1 MEAFAIAKACQL
13 AEVEF
18 ICYKYVSDMA
28 DENAAD
34 HFVDSVHKGE
44 DHYIE
49 TLKEYGI
56 NL

>member
-1 MEAFAIAKACQL
+1 
-13 AEVEF
+13 
-18 ICYKYVSDMA
+18 MA